1 MDYLPEGFEELT
13 SNKAYWKMKDMKDGE
28 NRLRIVQR
36 PIGGWIDWKDKKP
49 YRYKPTEKPAKSFDP
64 SQPMRAFWSCYV
76 WDYAREALFILEI
89 TQNSILKAL
98 TQYAKDEEWG
108 DFTKYDIK
116 IIKEGAGKETKYHV
130 SPVPHKPMSEKIL
143 KALNESPVNLEALYS
158 GGDPWMDFKANEAME
173 KHKDKMPDTISPF
186 EADELDELI
195 GNDSEYRASIMGFL
209 KKNYNADSLDKM
221 PTDLY
226 DKVKQR
232 ALKNKEDREKKAREA
247 TELFGE
253 TFQMAMGG

>member
-36 PIGGWIDWKDKKP
+36 PIGGWLEWKDKKP
-49 YRYKPTEKPAKSFDP
+49 YRYRPNQKPEKPLDP
-64 SQPMRAFWSCYV
+64 SQPIRAFWTCYV

-89 TQNSILKAL
+89 TQNSIMKSLM
-98 TQYAKDEEWG
+98 QYAKDEEWG

-143 KALNESPVNLEALYS
+143 KALNESPVNLEALFS
-158 GGDPWMDFKANEAME
+158 GGDPWSDFQKVQKVQKRGDAISELEAQ
-173 KHKDKMPDTISPF
+173 
-186 EADELDELI
+186 ELDNLI
-195 GNDSEYRASIMGFL
+195 GSDDEYRATIMMFL
-209 KKNYNADSLDKM
+209 KKNYNLDSFSEM
-221 PTDLY
+221 PTELF
-226 DKVKQR
+226 DKVKAR
-232 ALKNKEDREKKAREA
+232 ALKNKQDREAKEKEA
-247 TELFGE
+247 LELFGE
-253 TFQMAMGG
+253 PLQMAMGE

>member
-49 YRYKPTEKPAKSFDP
+49 YRYKPTEKPEKSFDP
-64 SQPMRAFWSCYV
+64 AQPMRAFWSCYV
-76 WDYAREALFILEI
+76 WDYAREGLFILEV

-98 TQYAKDEEWG
+98 MQYAKDEEWG

-143 KALNESPVNLEALYS
+143 KALNEAPVNLEALYS
-158 GGDPWMDFKANEAME
+158 GGDPWMDFKQIPKEQKAHDVISELEA
-173 KHKDKMPDTISPF
+173 K
-186 EADELDELI
+186 ELDELI
-195 GNDSEYRASIMGFL
+195 GSDAEYRASIMSFL
-209 KKNYNADSLDKM
+209 KKNYNADSLSQM
-221 PTDLY
+221 PDDLY
-226 DKVKQR
+226 DKVKAR
-232 ALKNKEDREKKAREA
+232 ALKNKEDREAKAREA
-247 TELFGE
+247 IELFGE
-253 TFQMAMGG
+253 SFQMAMGG